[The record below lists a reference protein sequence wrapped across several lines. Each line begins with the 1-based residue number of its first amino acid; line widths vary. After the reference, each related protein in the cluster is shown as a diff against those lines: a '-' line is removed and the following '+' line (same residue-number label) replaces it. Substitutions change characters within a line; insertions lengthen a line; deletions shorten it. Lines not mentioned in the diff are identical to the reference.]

1 MRHRLRLISLIL
13 IVVFIFSL
21 IACSIPKT
29 TGPETTAEITTQIE
43 EIETTNTTIE
53 NNSIKYGLTET
64 QRKQAYYDLATLQ
77 DSIALEDP
85 PDRGEQMVKAYSTVA
100 EKYGIT
106 KDEMMEITAEGME
119 KNWPMPPL
127 E

>member
-1 MRHRLRLISLIL
+1 MKIKYWVPILLI
-13 IVVFIFSL
+13 VFIFSL
-21 IACSIPKT
+21 TACTAPKT
-29 TGPETTAEITTQIE
+29 ATETTTIETTTQIE
-43 EIETTNTTIE
+43 KIETTPTTIE
-53 NNSIKYGLTET
+53 NSGLTET
-64 QRKQAYYDLATLQ
+64 QRKKAYYELAVLQ

-85 PDRGEQMVKAYSTVA
+85 PDRGEQMAKAYSIIA

-106 KDEMMEITAEGME
+106 KDEMMQITAEGME

>member
-1 MRHRLRLISLIL
+1 MKIKYWIPILLIM
-13 IVVFIFSL
+13 FIFSFTG
-21 IACSIPKT
+21 CKT
-29 TGPETTAEITTQIE
+29 TTAETTAETIIVETTTQIE
-43 EIETTNTTIE
+43 KIETTTTTIE
-53 NNSIKYGLTET
+53 NSGLTET
-64 QRKQAYYDLATLQ
+64 QRKKAYYELAVLQ

-85 PDRGEQMVKAYSTVA
+85 PDRGEQMAKAYSIIA

-106 KDEMMEITAEGME
+106 KEEMMQITAEGME

>member
-29 TGPETTAEITTQIE
+29 TVPETTAEITTQIE

-85 PDRGEQMVKAYSTVA
+85 SDRGEQMAKAYSTIA

-119 KNWPMPPL
+119 KNWPMPPVK
-127 E
+127 